1 MANFAEFIKARRL
14 MLELTLGQVARKAG
28 VAPSYLCGVERGK
41 VAPPSP
47 RAVKRLAEA
56 LKLKVPPLLIMA
68 YVEKAP
74 KEIRK
79 LVELKL
85 L

>member
-1 MANFAEFIKARRL
+1 
-14 MLELTLGQVARKAG
+14 MLELTLVQLAKKIGSNKGYVSGWETGAVNPPRPYLIKKLAKA
-28 VAPSYLCGVERGK
+28 L
-41 VAPPSP
+41 
-47 RAVKRLAEA
+47 RL
-56 LKLKVPPLLIMA
+56 KPYFLLLMA

>member
-1 MANFAEFIKARRL
+1 MRFGEFVRVRRR
-14 MLELTLGQVARKAG
+14 MLELTLEQVAKKIG
-28 VAPSYLCGVERGK
+28 SHKGYLSGIEMGRVN
-41 VAPPSP
+41 PPSMKLLP
-47 RAVKRLAEA
+47 KLAAV
-56 LKLKVPPLLIMA
+56 LKVKPVTLMVMA